1 MVSSKPVIT
10 RSQVVAQTRLFQVE
24 QIGLRF
30 NNGNEVEYERL
41 RSPGRG
47 AVLVIPVLDDE
58 TVFLIR
64 EYVAGM
70 DRYEISF
77 PKGVIDPGETPEQ
90 AAGREIKEEVGY
102 GANKLRLLREL
113 SVAPGYSD
121 YRTYIILATDLYKQ
135 KLPGDE
141 PEEIEVVPWRMGDL
155 SRLLQRKDFVEA
167 RSIAALYL
175 LQHAL

>member
-1 MVSSKPVIT
+1 M
-10 RSQVVAQTRLFQVE
+10 E

-47 AVLVIPVLDDE
+47 AVLVIPVRDDG
-58 TVFLIR
+58 TVFLVR

-90 AAGREIKEEVGY
+90 AAAREIKEEIGY

-141 PEEIEVVPWRMGDL
+141 PEEIEVVPWRMSDL
-155 SRLLQRKDFVEA
+155 SGLLQRKDFVEA
-167 RSIAALYL
+167 RSIASLYL

>member
-30 NNGNEVEYERL
+30 SNGNEVEYERL

-47 AVLVIPVLDDE
+47 A
-58 TVFLIR
+58 
-64 EYVAGM
+64 
-70 DRYEISF
+70 
-77 PKGVIDPGETPEQ
+77 DPGETPEQ

-141 PEEIEVVPWRMGDL
+141 PEEIEVVPWRMSDL